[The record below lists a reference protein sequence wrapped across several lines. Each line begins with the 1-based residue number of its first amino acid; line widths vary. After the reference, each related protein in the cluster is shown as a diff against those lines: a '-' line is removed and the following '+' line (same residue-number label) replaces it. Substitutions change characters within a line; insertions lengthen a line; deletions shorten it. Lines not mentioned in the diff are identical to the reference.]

1 MTKSFKFS
9 LQKILDVRASIEDN
23 KAIDLQKAR
32 AETERKKQSLASI
45 HAEKDAIVSPE
56 AVNPRPENTSLQE
69 LSNRTAYVEQL
80 TNKIE
85 KQGEAV
91 KKSQAETEA
100 RRIAFIKASKEKMV
114 IEKLKDQHLEVYR
127 RKLNQDQVKN
137 ESEVASRI
145 SQNGNLK

>member
-100 RRIAFIKASKEKMV
+100 RRIAFIKASK
-114 IEKLKDQHLEVYR
+114 
-127 RKLNQDQVKN
+127 
-137 ESEVASRI
+137 
-145 SQNGNLK
+145 

>member
-1 MTKSFKFS
+1 MTKVFNFS
-9 LQKILDVRASIEDN
+9 LQKILDVRTSIEDN

-32 AETERKKQSLASI
+32 AETVRKKQSLALI
-45 HAEKDAIVSPE
+45 HAEKNAIVSSDSADPK
-56 AVNPRPENTSLQE
+56 PENVSLLE

-80 TNKIE
+80 TEKME

-91 KKSQAETEA
+91 RQSQAETEA
-100 RRIAFIKASKEKMV
+100 RRIAFIQASKEKMV
-114 IEKLKDQHLEVYR
+114 IEKLKDKHLETYR

-145 SQNGNLK
+145 SQNGKLK